1 MITYL
6 TIKTKACGKL
16 VLFSLIVTKFCLSKQ
31 NVPNILKSKWLIII
45 SVWHVQYVHFLGQ
58 SEITAQSLWDKI

>member
-1 MITYL
+1 MRIKDNSLNIIETITYL

-31 NVPNILKSKWLIII
+31 NVTNILKSK
-45 SVWHVQYVHFLGQ
+45 
-58 SEITAQSLWDKI
+58 